1 MSKNK
6 QKWIVTAPRSIT
18 PGLGWDFPK
27 DYFPRKFYYKRD
39 AKVLRDEAERK
50 GGCDVFVKGA

>member
-1 MSKNK
+1 MAKKK
-6 QKWIVTAPRSIT
+6 QKWVVTVQSIK

-39 AKVLRDEAERK
+39 AKTLRDEAERK
-50 GGCDVFVKGA
+50 GGQGVFVKGA